1 MEFNEGDNE
10 EPIDGQE
17 NQNGESQNNLAKK
30 ASDDI
35 KSTTQG
41 VKDTA
46 NLAKNIATGNVVG
59 AAKNALNLAKNKK
72 FRRKA
77 IIHAVISTLMPFIII
92 IILATFILGIFN
104 AVGNG
109 VKSILDAIIEATG
122 SLFIADDEGIIITD
136 EQIDEIIEQL
146 KQKTDIDIGDL
157 KLAGDLSET
166 GAANYEE
173 ALKIANRKYV
183 RMFIEA
189 QAVTEELNSEQYEG
203 DVLAGT
209 PPRVFMYRA
218 LDTATSTDLS
228 QIKRIYYKPLDEYKK
243 MAENGDE
250 NIKNYFSIDEN
261 AQLVVPEIST
271 TTVEENG
278 RVTSEITNV
287 NTIYYFSTVF
297 LHIRFNCSKSRI
309 FGWFNRYYKK

>member
-1 MEFNEGDNE
+1 MEFNERDNE

-17 NQNGESQNNLAKK
+17 NQNGESQNNLAKE

-157 KLAGDLSET
+157 KLAGDLAET

-189 QAVTEELNSEQYEG
+189 QAVTEELNRE
-203 DVLAGT
+203 T
-209 PPRVFMYRA
+209 
-218 LDTATSTDLS
+218 
-228 QIKRIYYKPLDEYKK
+228 
-243 MAENGDE
+243 E
-250 NIKNYFSIDEN
+250 NIKIHISQMLKELKHP
-261 AQLVVPEIST
+261 QL
-271 TTVEENG
+271 
-278 RVTSEITNV
+278 
-287 NTIYYFSTVF
+287 
-297 LHIRFNCSKSRI
+297 
-309 FGWFNRYYKK
+309 